1 MIVGVRGI
9 LEAVGLDWVH
19 LQVGGVTLQ
28 VFVPEASIGEL
39 GPIGGQV
46 SLYTHLRMRDEQP
59 ILFGFASAASLQLF
73 LLLNG
78 VSGVGPRLALAL
90 LSRLGSASLQQAI
103 VSGDVAALASA
114 TGVGGRTASRIVL
127 DLKGKVEAEEPGILA
142 GQSSDDADVISALT
156 ALGYS
161 TNEARRAVSNLARSP
176 ELTLEDR
183 IRLALQQFGGG
194 G

>member
-1 MIVGVRGI
+1 MIVGVRGV

-28 VFVPEASIGEL
+28 VFMPEASIGDL
-39 GPIGGQV
+39 GPVGGQV
-46 SLYTHLRMRDEQP
+46 SLYTHMRLRDEQP
-59 ILFGFASAASLQLF
+59 VLYGFTTPESLELF

-90 LSRLGSASLQQAI
+90 LSRLGTSSLNQAI
-103 VSGDVAALASA
+103 VSGDIAALASA
-114 TGVGGRTASRIVL
+114 TGVGRRTASRIVL
-127 DLKGKVEAEEPGILA
+127 DLKGKVEAETPGIPA
-142 GQSSDDADVISALT
+142 GQSSDDAEVISALT

-161 TNEARRAVSNLARSP
+161 TNEARRAVDNLDRSP

-194 G
+194 

>member
-1 MIVGVRGI
+1 MIVSVRGV
-9 LEAVGLDWVH
+9 LEAVGPHWVH

-28 VFVPEASIGEL
+28 VFMPEAAIGDL
-39 GPIGGQV
+39 GPIGGQI
-46 SLYTHLRMRDEQP
+46 SLYTHLRLRDEQP
-59 ILFGFASAASLQLF
+59 VLYGFTTPASLELF

-90 LSRLGSASLQQAI
+90 LSRLGTSSLNQAI
-103 VSGDVAALASA
+103 VSGDIAALASA
-114 TGVGGRTASRIVL
+114 TGVGRRTASRIVL
-127 DLKGKVEAEEPGILA
+127 DLKGKVEAEGPGILA
-142 GQSSDDADVISALT
+142 GQSSDDDDVISALT

-161 TNEARRAVSNLARSP
+161 TNEARRAVDNLERGP

-194 G
+194 

>member
-1 MIVGVRGI
+1 MIVRVRGV
-9 LEAVGLDWVH
+9 LEAVSPEWVH
-19 LQVGGVTLQ
+19 IQVGGVTLQ
-28 VFVPEASIGEL
+28 VLMPEASIGGL

-46 SLYTHLRMRDEQP
+46 SLYTHLRLRDEQP
-59 ILFGFASAASLQLF
+59 TLYGFTTPASLELF

-90 LSRLGSASLQQAI
+90 LSRLGASSLNQAI
-103 VSGDVAALASA
+103 VSGDIATLASA
-114 TGVGGRTASRIVL
+114 TGVGQRTASRIVL
-127 DLKGKVEAEEPGILA
+127 DLKGKVEDSEPSILA
-142 GQSSDDADVISALT
+142 DQTSDDDDVIAALT

-161 TNEARRAVSNLARSP
+161 NNEARRAVTNLERSP

-194 G
+194 